1 MATGKDTAIN
11 VEITMTKLMIDQLN
25 NMKGIKVLSLHK
37 KHYPIKE
44 LEKFHV
50 EITPKFNRDGLYYN
64 RYEDIAWLERN
75 GRAWLMNASYF
86 LYDLKMFNHK
96 PLTEKCV
103 EAIRNL
109 IRAGIKNKELNEL
122 LYIDTQYKELRRIRV
137 GAILFRNKVFK
148 K

>member
-1 MATGKDTAIN
+1 M
-11 VEITMTKLMIDQLN
+11 MKLMIDQLN
-25 NMKGIKVLSLHK
+25 NMKGIKVLSLYK

-50 EITPKFNRDGLYYN
+50 EIKPKFNRDGLYYN
-64 RYEDIAWLERN
+64 RHEDIAWLERN
-75 GRAWLMNASYF
+75 GRAWLMKSSYF
-86 LYDLKMFNHK
+86 LYDLKMFNHR
-96 PLTEKCV
+96 PLTDKCV

-122 LYIDTQYKELRRIRV
+122 LYIDTQYKELRRIRI